1 MAIIETEHLN
11 QTQFIGKFTS
21 RSEMIAEQFSVRALE
36 CLYLYLEEMTDSTG
50 EDIELDVVAIC
61 VEWAEYD
68 SLEECLADYSKTF
81 TKDMYGYDEKTT
93 IEKLR
98 EHTTVLEIEDSKGIV
113 IKQF

>member
-21 RSEMIAEQFSVRALE
+21 GSKMIAEQFSIRALE

-50 EDIELDVVAIC
+50 EDIELDVVSIC

-68 SLEECLADYSKTF
+68 SLEECLADYSETF
-81 TKDMYGYDEKTT
+81 QKENTT